1 MTQVSKPS
9 GPAPDWTLIEADYRA
24 GIKSLRTIAEE
35 HGITHGAINKRAK
48 RDGWSRDL
56 TAKIRAQADALV
68 SKRAVSTEEAAL
80 KAATERQVVEA
91 NATLQFQIRMAHR
104 KDIARGRDLWDK
116 LCGELE
122 ATGVTRAEIERLLE
136 ANAETMTARQRDD
149 ARQTLVRMTA
159 IGSRISSFNTLVH
172 SLERL
177 VKMERQAFGIG
188 GEEGEEGDNPAHPA
202 GFVPGHGRGL
212 SDAER
217 AIRLARLLQFAPQLA
232 ASLPAAAP
240 EAPVPPGRE

>member
-1 MTQVSKPS
+1 
-9 GPAPDWTLIEADYRA
+9 
-24 GIKSLRTIAEE
+24 
-35 HGITHGAINKRAK
+35 
-48 RDGWSRDL
+48 
-56 TAKIRAQADALV
+56 
-68 SKRAVSTEEAAL
+68 
-80 KAATERQVVEA
+80 VVEA